1 MALWHWKYELV
12 EYLPKLSNAEVKPM
26 AKDNKKEL
34 LEAAIYR
41 NTSKQKLKQNS
52 WNQRSSFHS
61 KTEDCRPAATLK
73 MKSFTAFFK
82 DLGPK
87 LEQSITEQI
96 FVLLA

>member
-12 EYLPKLSNAEVKPM
+12 EYLPKLSNEEVKPM

-52 WNQRSSFHS
+52 W
-61 KTEDCRPAATLK
+61 KL
-73 MKSFTAFFK
+73 TAKEFIPQQNWR
-82 DLGPK
+82 L
-87 LEQSITEQI
+87 
-96 FVLLA
+96 